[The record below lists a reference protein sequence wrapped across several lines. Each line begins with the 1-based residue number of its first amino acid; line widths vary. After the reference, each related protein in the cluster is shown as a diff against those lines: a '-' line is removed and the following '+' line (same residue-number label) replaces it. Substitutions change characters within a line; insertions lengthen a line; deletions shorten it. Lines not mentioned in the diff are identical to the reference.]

1 MLSLPLI
8 RQDDNSHFSP
18 MDKVLVGLDSMITA
32 LMMQG
37 TINDPESSQD
47 EVDTFRTLSVATIV
61 PAEA

>member
-1 MLSLPLI
+1 MLALPLI
-8 RQDDNSHFSP
+8 REDDNSHFSP
-18 MDKVLVGLDSMITA
+18 MDRIVVGLDSMITA

-37 TINDPESSQD
+37 TINDPEASQD

>member
-1 MLSLPLI
+1 MLALPLI

-37 TINDPESSQD
+37 TINDSEASQD
-47 EVDTFRTLSVATIV
+47 EVDTFRALSVATIV

>member
-1 MLSLPLI
+1 
-8 RQDDNSHFSP
+8 